1 MRKYKGVILKGV
13 GGFYYVEVSNNIIYE
28 CKARGIFRKNDV
40 KPYVGD
46 SVIISIS
53 DDSFCMI
60 EEILPRK
67 NELIRPP
74 ISNIDQLIIVS
85 SVCDPSPS
93 TIIIDKMIAL
103 AVNKGIKPIIVIT
116 KTDMPHEE
124 KLKKIYETAGIRII
138 EFSSKDLRNLGDIKD
153 LLHGKISAFTG
164 NSGVGKSTLLNCIDK
179 DLLLETSSISS
190 KLGRGKHTTRSVE
203 LFRICDSTYAA
214 DTPGFSTVD
223 IERYEKIDKNE
234 IQYCFEEFKPYLNT
248 CKFTSC
254 SHTCEK
260 GCAVIEA
267 VKSGDIDESR
277 HDSYVYMYN
286 EVKDIKDWV
295 KK

>member
-1 MRKYKGVILKGV
+1 MNKDNGVILKGI
-13 GGFYYVEVSNNIIYE
+13 GGFYYVEVSNNVVYE
-28 CKARGIFRKNDV
+28 CKARGLFRKNKV
-40 KPYVGD
+40 KPCVGD
-46 SVIISIS
+46 NVIISIS
-53 DDSFCMI
+53 DDGLCMI
-60 EEILPRK
+60 ERILPRK

-93 TIIIDKMIAL
+93 TVIIDKMIAL
-103 AVNKGIKPIIVIT
+103 SVNKGIEPIIVIT
-116 KTDMPHEE
+116 KTDLPHE
-124 KLKKIYETAGIRII
+124 KTLKEIYEIAGIKVI
-138 EFSSKDLRNLGDIKD
+138 EFSSKDLRNIDYIKE
-153 LLHGKISAFTG
+153 LLQGKISAFTG

-179 DLLLETSSISS
+179 RLLLETSSISN

-203 LFRICDSTYAA
+203 LFKISDSTYAA
-214 DTPGFSTVD
+214 DTPGFSAVD
-223 IERYEKIDKNE
+223 IERYEKIDKDE
-234 IQYCFEEFKPYLNT
+234 IQYCFKEFRSYLNN

-267 VKSGDIDESR
+267 VKNGNISKSR
-277 HDSYVYMYN
+277 HNSYVYMYN
-286 EVKDIKDWV
+286 EVKDIKEWV